1 VTALLIDVGLFGI
14 GLAVVIASAER
25 LVESTV
31 GVSRHVGVSAFLLG
45 VVAIGFDAEN
55 LAVGLVAGYEAS
67 AGIALGT
74 IVGSAM
80 VAIALA
86 FGVTALIVPL
96 EFEHV
101 PRRILGLL
109 VAAIALLGG
118 LALDGTL
125 SRLDGAL
132 LLMGYALAVLL
143 LWRWD
148 NAGIEVVPTA
158 AVEEEE
164 GASAAGEAA
173 LWFVG
178 ALVGVVLGSD
188 LLLRGARPL
197 IEALGWTDTL
207 FGMTLLAFLVSV
219 EEVARELPAA
229 LRGRPDISF
238 SNVVGSVLAFFCF
251 NAGAIALLRPLPVGP
266 TTRTFYLPVCGV
278 ALLLVVGLMAVGRVP
293 RWGGALLLGLYVVF
307 VAAPLF

>member
-1 VTALLIDVGLFGI
+1 MPLLIDVGLFGL

-31 GVSRHVGVSAFLLG
+31 GVSRHLGVSAFLLG

-55 LAVGLVAGYEAS
+55 LAVGLAAGYEAS

-86 FGVTALIVPL
+86 FGVTAVVVPL

-101 PRRILGLL
+101 PRRILGLMG
-109 VAAIALLGG
+109 AAIVLLSG
-118 LALDGTL
+118 LALDGRL
-125 SRLDGAL
+125 SRIDGVL
-132 LLMGYALAVLL
+132 LLMGYVLAVLL
-143 LWRWD
+143 LWRWERR
-148 NAGIEVVPTA
+148 GIEVVPIA
-158 AVEEEE
+158 AVEEADE
-164 GASAAGEAA
+164 ASVGGRAL

-178 ALVGVVLGSD
+178 ALGGVVLGSE

-251 NAGAIALLRPLPVGP
+251 NAGAIALLRPVPVGP

-278 ALLLVVGLMAVGRVP
+278 TLLLIVGLLAAGRVP
-293 RWGGALLLGLYVVF
+293 RWGGGLLLALYVVF
-307 VAAPLF
+307 VTVPLL